1 MIEKLVADYLNS
13 ELLVPCVLEVPEDPK
28 PEQYIVLEKT
38 GSSVH
43 NHLHTDSIAVQSC
56 ACSLYEAALLNE
68 SVKATMSDLIADHRI
83 LRIRNRNSIAIRRY
97 SELPI
102 WRCKRNNERC
112 FQCQHR

>member
-28 PEQYIVLEKT
+28 PEQYIILEKT

-68 SVKATMSDLIADHRI
+68 SVKAIMANLIMDPRI
-83 LRIRNRNSIAIRRY
+83 S
-97 SELPI
+97 
-102 WRCKRNNERC
+102 RCKLDTDYNFTDPKSKQYRYQAIFRITYLEV
-112 FQCQHR
+112 